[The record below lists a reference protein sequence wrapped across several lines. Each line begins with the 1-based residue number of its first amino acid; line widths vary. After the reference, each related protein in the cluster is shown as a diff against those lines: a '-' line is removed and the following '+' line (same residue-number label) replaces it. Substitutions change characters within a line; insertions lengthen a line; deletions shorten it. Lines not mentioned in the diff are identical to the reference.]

1 MSEQHKIIFKMK
13 KLLLLTVLI
22 FLSQFSKAQ
31 ELLFDVTVNTPKIQ
45 NVDPKVFKDLETNI
59 QEFLNNRKWTEDV
72 YDQEERIKCQIQL
85 TITEEVSQTSFRADL
100 AIQST
105 RPIYGS
111 SVETPLLNHVD
122 KDVVFNYEPFQPIVF
137 SKNLFQDNLSSLLGY
152 YVNLILGMDYD
163 SFSPL
168 GGDQYF
174 RIAQEII
181 QSVPQNAASAF
192 PGWRQIDGNR
202 NRYWI
207 IENLTSPR
215 IRDYRVAMH
224 KYHREG
230 LDNMHLDPNAARAS
244 VMESIATIKD
254 VNRNYPN
261 SMIMQMFA
269 NSKRDELI
277 EIFKNGTKIEKDEF
291 HKIMV
296 RIDASN
302 ANEYRRI
309 GK

>member
-1 MSEQHKIIFKMK
+1 MK
-13 KLLLLTVLI
+13 KIFLLTFVIL
-22 FLSQFSKAQ
+22 FSQFSFAQ
-31 ELLFDVTVNTPKIQ
+31 ELLFDVKINTPKIQ
-45 NVDPKVFKDLETNI
+45 DVDPKVFKDMETSI

-85 TITEEVSQTSFRADL
+85 TIEEELSQTSFRANL

-105 RPIYGS
+105 RPIFGS
-111 SVETPLLNHVD
+111 SEETPLLNHVD
-122 KDVVFNYEPFQPIVF
+122 KDIVFNYEPFQPIVF
-137 SKNLFQDNLSSLLGY
+137 SKNLFQDNLSALLGF
-152 YVNLILGMDYD
+152 YVNVILGMDYD

-168 GGDQYF
+168 GGDPYF
-174 RIAQEII
+174 RIAQDII

-215 IRDYRVAMH
+215 IRDYRMAMY

-230 LDNMHLDPNAARAS
+230 LDNMHLDPAAARAT
-244 VMESIATIKD
+244 VMEAITTMKD
-254 VNRNYPN
+254 VNRNYPA

-277 EIFKNGTKIEKDEF
+277 EIFKQGTKPEKDNF

-302 ANEYRRI
+302 ASEYRRI

>member
-1 MSEQHKIIFKMK
+1 MK
-13 KLLLLTVLI
+13 KFILLPFII
-22 FLSQFSKAQ
+22 FLSQFSTAQ
-31 ELLFDVTVNTPKIQ
+31 ELLFDVKVNTPKIQ
-45 NVDPKVFKDLETNI
+45 NVDPKVFKDMETNI
-59 QEFLNNRKWTEDV
+59 QEFLNNRKWTDDV

-100 AIQST
+100 AIQSS

-111 SVETPLLNHVD
+111 SEETTLLNHVD

-137 SKNLFQDNLSSLLGY
+137 SKNLFQDNLSALLGY

-163 SFSPL
+163 SFSTL
-168 GGDQYF
+168 GGDPYF
-174 RIAQEII
+174 RICQDII

-215 IRDYRVAMH
+215 IRDYRTSMY

-230 LDNMHLDPNAARAS
+230 LDNMHLDPTTARATI
-244 VMESIATIKD
+244 MEAIAVIKE
-254 VNRNYPN
+254 VNRNYPS

-269 NSKRDELI
+269 NSKRAELI
-277 EIFKNGTKIEKDEF
+277 EIFKQGTKLEKDDF

>member
-1 MSEQHKIIFKMK
+1 
-13 KLLLLTVLI
+13 
-22 FLSQFSKAQ
+22 
-31 ELLFDVTVNTPKIQ
+31 
-45 NVDPKVFKDLETNI
+45 
-59 QEFLNNRKWTEDV
+59 
-72 YDQEERIKCQIQL
+72 
-85 TITEEVSQTSFRADL
+85 
-100 AIQST
+100 
-105 RPIYGS
+105 
-111 SVETPLLNHVD
+111 
-122 KDVVFNYEPFQPIVF
+122 
-137 SKNLFQDNLSSLLGY
+137 
-152 YVNLILGMDYD
+152 MDYD

-168 GGDQYF
+168 GGDPYF
-174 RIAQEII
+174 RIAQNII
-181 QSVPQNAASAF
+181 QSVPQNAASSF

-215 IRDYRVAMH
+215 IRDYRMAMY

-230 LDNMHLDPNAARAS
+230 LDNMHLDSATARAK
-244 VMESIATIKD
+244 VMEAIATMKD
-254 VNRNYPN
+254 VNRNYPS

-277 EIFKNGTKIEKDEF
+277 EIFKQGTKIEKDDL